1 VGESIIISILLFCT
15 NVFISDYMMLSNQK
29 LSIKSYKMTASLMFE
44 YKIWNNMCVRNP
56 YSTTD
61 YMMVEKM

>member
-1 VGESIIISILLFCT
+1 
-15 NVFISDYMMLSNQK
+15 MMLSNQK
-29 LSIKSYKMTASLMFE
+29 LLSIKSYKMTASLMFE

>member
-1 VGESIIISILLFCT
+1 
-15 NVFISDYMMLSNQK
+15 MLSNQK
-29 LSIKSYKMTASLMFE
+29 LLSIKSYNMTASLMFG